1 MPVTVK
7 AQLKRLMRQSESDWL
22 AHARLCTLL
31 TNARGRVAEGGQ
43 KRPPSTRTS
52 ASPDVPRASPG
63 RPRG

>member
-31 TNARGRVAEGGQ
+31 KNAHGRVAKGGQ
-43 KRPPSTRTS
+43 KRPAAARVGL
-52 ASPDVPRASPG
+52 ARRAA
-63 RPRG
+63 RAH